1 MTEQCADPTL
11 TFFMVWAL
19 LVPLGIVVWMAV
31 LYLVGMVVN
40 AILMAVTGNDVK
52 DLWQDM
58 QYKRESAKSSRQQP

>member
-1 MTEQCADPTL
+1 
-11 TFFMVWAL
+11 MVWAL

-31 LYLVGMVVN
+31 FYLVGMVVN

-52 DLWQDM
+52 DLWQEM